1 MNSKRL
7 YALIKKESLQV
18 RRDPS
23 TILIAF
29 ILPLLL
35 LFLMGYAVSLDA
47 RNIPIGIISNS
58 QSHYAQTLV
67 KSFTNSKFFI
77 ATEGKNKA
85 VFKGMLQESKIKA
98 LLVIDEDFGKDGNYK
113 IQLLTDAVEPNLAGF
128 TQKYASVLIALWAKQ
143 EGVTT
148 SYETKI
154 ESRYWFNEVLSSRY
168 FMLPGSIV
176 IVMTMIGTLLTSLVI
191 AREWERGTM
200 ESMMATPATML
211 EIIIGKII
219 PYFVLG
225 MASLLM
231 CFLVIYFWYEI
242 PFRGSL
248 FILFLM
254 GALYLFPSLS
264 LGLLISTY
272 AKNQF
277 VAAQIS
283 LVSSFLPAYLLSGF
297 LFEISNMPPW
307 LQTITYIIPARYFVS
322 TVQTLFLL
330 GNIHEIFLGSAFGIT
345 LIGIILFL
353 LVVKKTKKGL
363 E

>member
-23 TILIAF
+23 TMLIAF

-47 RNIPIGIISNS
+47 RNIPIGIISKS

-77 ATEGKNKA
+77 ATEGKNK
-85 VFKGMLQESKIKA
+85 VLFKEMLQESKIKA
-98 LLVIDEDFGKDGNYK
+98 LLVIDEDFGKDGTYK
-113 IQLLTDAVEPNLAGF
+113 IQLLVDAVEPNLAGF
-128 TQKYASVLIALWAKQ
+128 TQKYAGLLIALWAKQ
-143 EGVTT
+143 EGVVA

-154 ESRYWFNEVLSSRY
+154 ESRYWFNPPLSSRY
-168 FMLPGSIV
+168 FLIPGSIV
-176 IVMTMIGTLLTSLVI
+176 VIMTMIGTLLTSLVI

-200 ESMMATPATML
+200 ESMMATPATMF

-225 MASLLM
+225 MGSMLM
-231 CFLVIYFWYEI
+231 CFFVVYFWYGI

-248 FILFLM
+248 LILFLM

-264 LGLLISTY
+264 IGLLISTL

-277 VAAQIS
+277 VAAQVS
-283 LVSSFLPAYLLSGF
+283 LVSSFLPAFLLSGF
-297 LFEISNMPPW
+297 LFEIANMPSW
-307 LQTITYIIPARYFVS
+307 LQTLTLIIPARYFVMS
-322 TVQTLFLL
+322 VQTLFLL
-330 GNIHEIFLGSAFGIT
+330 GNLYEIFLKSA
-345 LIGIILFL
+345 IGIFIIGVFFFL
-353 LVVKKTKKGL
+353 LVLKKTKKGL